1 MNILIEKEEL
11 ERKTTIEENNN
22 NGKYDE
28 R

>member
-11 ERKTTIEENNN
+11 ERKTTIEEKNN